1 MYFSSI
7 LLYNNPIT
15 ETILCVNKMKN
26 FFIKATRNLHSNNL
40 INGIDK
46 FFVKYFL
53 YISYTYNCGN
63 IITIKH

>member
-15 ETILCVNKMKN
+15 ETILYVNKMKN
-26 FFIKATRNLHSNNL
+26 FFIKATTNLHSNNL

-53 YISYTYNCGN
+53 YIPYTYNCGN